1 MRKLLLTTFVAF
13 ICANVFAQTMMP
25 IPAQTSTFSG
35 NVRGYYF
42 TAPTCFTITGVRVPT
57 DANSGNQSIAIVRL
71 NAVPPLY
78 STTTNSFT
86 VLYLTQNNTN
96 TGILPVNIQVEQGD
110 VIGIL
115 GQRATVCSYAPGP
128 TTTTIAGF
136 PVTIARL
143 GMQFS
148 LTTTPPQDL
157 WTEASGNISRVE
169 MYYDSTIT
177 YTASASVL
185 NASDV
190 QFTSNADTSFTS
202 VWDFG
207 DGSPLATI
215 DNPLHTYALA
225 GIYTACTYITNS
237 CGTDTI
243 CMSVTV
249 CGSAVTTAN
258 YTSTTMGAVAMFTDA
273 SSATTSWFWYFGDSG
288 TSTLQSPTHTYAAS
302 GTYTVCLIATN
313 GSCGVDTICNTVTVC
328 IPPTVTFTST
338 AMGNGTVMFSETST
352 GANSWSWDYGDGSP
366 IDTGMAPMHTYSASG
381 TYVVCVTANGCSSA
395 TTCDTITVCLPA
407 SAFYTYVDAN
417 GVIQFTDVSANAT
430 SWSWYFGDAT
440 SSSQQNPQHTY
451 TVNGTY
457 NVCLIAADCDADTI
471 CTQVTTCPEVLSA
484 SFTSN
489 DSALT
494 ANFTSTSNSAA
505 SYLWDFGDGNQS
517 TAQNPTHN
525 YSNTGLYTV
534 CLTTWNICGDSTS
547 SCDTVLIV
555 ITDGLSI
562 DSHVEFGVFPNPM
575 TDASVVIVNSSEYSG
590 AYTFEMVDASGKLVR
605 TQNGLFNQPMNVNRG
620 DLADGVYFYTIKVNN
635 VQLGNGKLVLTK

>member
-136 PVTIARL
+136 PLTIARL

>member
-115 GQRATVCSYAPGP
+115 GQRGTVCSYAPGP

-177 YTASASVL
+177 YSASASVL